1 VDDPVCLAD
10 YERLAEE
17 RLEEPWLG
25 YFAGGAGD
33 ERTMADNVEAFGRL
47 RLRPRVLRDVGDVS
61 TRVTTLGLDLALPVL
76 VAPVAYQRRAHP
88 DGEAATARATA
99 AAGTA
104 MCVSTLA
111 TATVEEVASAAPDA
125 TLLHQLYV
133 FRDRGLTVELVERAV
148 AAGCRA
154 VVLTADLPVVG
165 KRERELRGAWALP
178 EQEVPAVAAAR
189 ARGSAGHALSLFD
202 PTVDWRYLEE
212 LSSSVDVPVLVKGVL
227 TGEDAVLAAEHG
239 AAGVVVSNHGG
250 RQLDGVGATLDAL
263 PEVVEAA
270 GDRLQVWL
278 DGGVRRGSHV
288 AAALALG
295 ASAVLVGRPAVWGL
309 AAAGEEGVRGV
320 LEILRDELETAL
332 ALLGCRSPAEL
343 RRAHVAPA

>member
-1 VDDPVCLAD
+1 VGDPVCLAD

-61 TRVTTLGLDLALPVL
+61 TRATTLGLDLALPVL

-88 DGEAATARATA
+88 DGEAATARAAA

-178 EQEVPAVAAAR
+178 EEEVPAVAAAR
-189 ARGSAGHALSLFD
+189 ARGSADHALSLFD
-202 PTVDWRYLEE
+202 PSVDWRYLDE

-239 AAGVVVSNHGG
+239 AAGVIVSNHGG
-250 RQLDGVGATLDAL
+250 RQLDGVGPTLDAL
-263 PEVVEAA
+263 SEVVEAA
-270 GDRLQVWL
+270 GDRLEVWL
-278 DGGVRRGSHV
+278 DGGVRRGTHV

-320 LEILRDELETAL
+320 LEILRDEFETAL

-343 RRAHVAPA
+343 GRAHVAPA